1 MSLNDPS
8 FLSYHPGRGSLVFL
22 RARQAIAPAIKGR
35 QRICRGPPGAC
46 VATSASSSLPSL
58 SWSTCATVKT
68 ASAGRA
74 CHGAAPRIF
83 RAKPF
88 ASMVRTRS
96 IQERVT
102 PERASTTI
110 SARPA
115 GPLCVGPARRAP
127 RDLGFRSARSPIHHS
142 PPLHCRFGRK
152 GDTRGRLTWKTWRIG
167 TRNRRRADAPRGSLT
182 PETSALPHSRDA
194 IPRPSDASYRR
205 SLETGR
211 RVGSKWGTRCR

>member
-1 MSLNDPS
+1 MCRNDSS
-8 FLSYHPGRGSLVFL
+8 FLSYHPGRGLLVFL

-35 QRICRGPPGAC
+35 QRICREPPDAF

-68 ASAGRA
+68 VSVARA
-74 CHGAAPRIF
+74 CHGAARRIF

-102 PERASTTI
+102 PGPASTTI

-115 GPLCVGPARRAP
+115 GHSVLGP
-127 RDLGFRSARSPIHHS
+127 RDGRHAIWDSGRYVHRSVIPRAIPVGLGEKAIRVVAS
-142 PPLHCRFGRK
+142 LGK
-152 GDTRGRLTWKTWRIG
+152 RGALGHATTAALRRLWVASRWKQ
-167 TRNRRRADAPRGSLT
+167 A
-182 PETSALPHSRDA
+182 HSR
-194 IPRPSDASYRR
+194 IPA
-205 SLETGR
+205 
-211 RVGSKWGTRCR
+211 TRFRAR